1 MVLQTLKAK
10 HYAIWREAVALISL
24 DPGFKGVEGK
34 ERFFQ
39 VVDLAYNMNK
49 GGKNRK
55 LPKSDYIA
63 LMLSTK
69 FKEK

>member
-1 MVLQTLKAK
+1 MDP
-10 HYAIWREAVALISL
+10 VALISV

-39 VVDLAYNMNK
+39 IVDLAYNMNK

-55 LPKSDYIA
+55 LTKSDYIA
-63 LMLSTK
+63 LMLATRFTGK
-69 FKEK
+69 

>member
-10 HYAIWREAVALISL
+10 HYTILRNAVALISL

-34 ERFFQ
+34 DRFFQ
-39 VVDLAYNMNK
+39 IVDLAYNMNK

-55 LPKSDYIA
+55 LNKPDYVA
-63 LMLSTK
+63 LMLATR
-69 FKEK
+69 FKGK